1 MERQRLIC
9 VRWNLSFLF
18 RTKAMTK
25 VAIVLLADTESP
37 GDMGRMANAL
47 ATVQDFKDGGDE
59 VQLIFD
65 GAGVKWVGKLSDS
78 NHKYHAAYQA
88 VQDTVAG
95 ACQYCA
101 GAFQV
106 TEQVTSSGVPLAD
119 EHNGHPSFRR
129 LVQDGYQI
137 ITF

>member
-1 MERQRLIC
+1 M
-9 VRWNLSFLF
+9 
-18 RTKAMTK
+18 AK

-47 ATVQDFKDGGDE
+47 AAAEDFRQGGDE

-65 GAGVKWVGKLSDS
+65 GAGVKWIGELSDS
-78 NHKYHAAYQA
+78 EHKYHQTYQA
-88 VQDTVAG
+88 VKDTVG
-95 ACQYCA
+95 GVCKYCA

-106 TEQVTSSGVPLAD
+106 TEQVQRSGVPFAD

-129 LVQDGYQI
+129 LVNDGYQI